1 MIDYVAITAHPGVS
15 VYPIRRMFSSSVHR
29 RKPLCRV
36 HIPTELRNAVL
47 PSEFFLSRML
57 SGHLL
62 RSARFTVHK
71 IATDCVPMRHSKP
84 RVTIPKRGIYSSSN
98 SFTLS
103 WYGIRYK
110 QGPLNRIR
118 IELKAFS
125 CWIYG
130 HSLRTRGRSAALAT
144 PSYKSKKVSVR
155 FIVPV
160 FASLC
165 LSISRL
171 FSLTNEP

>member
-1 MIDYVAITAHPGVS
+1 MSCDWLRSYNSTPWSECLSHT
-15 VYPIRRMFSSSVHR
+15 RRMFS
-29 RKPLCRV
+29 
-36 HIPTELRNAVL
+36 TELRNAVL

-71 IATDCVPMRHSKP
+71 IATDCVPMRRSEP
-84 RVTIPKRGIYSSSN
+84 RVTIPKRGIYSSSD

-125 CWIYG
+125 CRIYG
-130 HSLRTRGRSAALAT
+130 HSLRSRGRSAALAT
-144 PSYKSKKVSVR
+144 PSYPSPKKSPFDLSFR
-155 FIVPV
+155 SLLH
-160 FASLC
+160 FAFPSLVY
-165 LSISRL
+165 SPWQT
-171 FSLTNEP
+171 SLK